1 MEVTQSVSD
10 VIQYGVAYLV
20 GENSILLY
28 APVQG
33 HREALHYQSW
43 EHDLGALLVV
53 DSQELDNVGM
63 LESTQYLTFFPEA
76 TNRVFLLVERW
87 VEVLSCA
94 LEALVFDGL
103 DGSVGASSQLI
114 SSLSYSLEC
123 VLVQSCCLIRFSS
136 SLRHYLQTCR
146 RVLQKQTCPQRVCFS
161 SREWLDRPKR
171 RALQQSTSPTH
182 YVARN
187 VRCIF
192 YH

>member
-43 EHDLGALLVV
+43 EHGAWLVI

-63 LESTQYLTFFPEA
+63 LESTQYRTFFLEA
-76 TNRVFLLVERW
+76 TNRVFLLVERR
-87 VEVLSCA
+87 VEDLSCA
-94 LEALVFDGL
+94 CEALVFDGV
-103 DGSVGASSQLI
+103 DGSVGASSQFI

-123 VLVQSCCLIRFSS
+123 VLLQSCCLTHFSS
-136 SLRHYLQTCR
+136 SLRHLEYVPRLLC
-146 RVLQKQTCPQRVCFS
+146 KQMMTVETLPAGQRIG
-161 SREWLDRPKR
+161 RGWMG
-171 RALQQSTSPTH
+171 
-182 YVARN
+182 YGAR
-187 VRCIF
+187 
-192 YH
+192 